1 MKATIC
7 LLLIVSAGNTMANIV
22 YDGGYHEFTQ
32 GTEFAIEVGNSAEV
46 VFSGGEVHFVW
57 VYDNCNR

>member
-1 MKATIC
+1 
-7 LLLIVSAGNTMANIV
+7 MANIV

-32 GTEFAIEVGNSAEV
+32 GTEFAIEVGNSAGV
-46 VFSGGEVHFVW
+46 VFSRGEVHFVW